1 MTAFATVTSASAARR
16 RDRAAHDYYREPVTA
31 VQALFVAER
40 FVGRGWDPACGR
52 GTIPSVAQQFGLD
65 MIGSDIVDRAG
76 GTYDVRD
83 FLDPGGADAERVDF
97 IVTNPPF
104 SLAEPFIERAMQV
117 VRHKAAF
124 LVRLAF
130 LEGRARRERIFERQP
145 LARVHVFS
153 RRISMPPGDLDIEA
167 KGGAVAF
174 AWIVFE
180 HGWRG
185 PPTLGWLP

>member
-1 MTAFATVTSASAARR
+1 MTALDTVASGGAARR
-16 RDRAAHDYYREPVTA
+16 RDRAAFDYYREPATS
-31 VQALFVAER
+31 VQALFIAER

-65 MIGSDIVDRAG
+65 MIGSDIVDRAS

-83 FLDPGGADAERVDF
+83 FLDPAGADAEVDF

-104 SLAEPFIERAMQV
+104 ALAEPFIERAMQI

-130 LEGRARRERIFERQP
+130 LEGRARRERIYERQP

-180 HGWRG
+180 HGHRG
-185 PPTLGWLP
+185 LPTLGWLP